1 MPDSTSV
8 LSILI
13 DVKNAATG
21 AGQIRDVGKAAET
34 TGTQAEASGQ
44 GFQGMARNA
53 VAAAGGA
60 LAIKKG
66 FQFFKGAAD
75 DASQLAKNTAALT
88 RTTGMDTKT
97 ASGWVSM
104 AKARGIETDTLN
116 RSFTTLSKQLRG
128 AEGGS
133 KAATKAFADLGISAD
148 QLKGMKTEDAIGAVA
163 DAFEKLPAG
172 ADKAALAQQLFGRQ
186 SKDLLPLLNSG
197 SAGIAEQMATMDKYG
212 LTMDEK
218 GVKKSLELSKAQRE
232 MTAAMDGVKVS
243 IGQALIPV
251 MQTAASAI
259 KPLIDAFSWG
269 MQNIPGFNYI
279 VLALVA
285 ALGGLMIA
293 STVASAMTALGISFT
308 VALGPVGLIIAA
320 IVALGVGLVVAYN
333 KIGWFRDGVNKAFN
347 AIKTVVQTVVG
358 FITSHWKGLATAL
371 LVLTGPIGIIV
382 AAFLNFKSQIFGVID
397 AVIGKIKG
405 LVDAV
410 KNVADKVG
418 GALGGIGGAV
428 GGALGAINPFQ
439 HGGVMGAG
447 GGVALVGERGPE
459 LLQLPGGA
467 RVTPLQ
473 GGTQPGVDFGRM
485 FGEIHVHLDVEGR
498 ELAHVV
504 ARENW
509 EAQAKR

>member
-1 MPDSTSV
+1 VPDSTSV

-21 AGQIRDVGKAAET
+21 AGQIRDVGKAAQT
-34 TGTQAEASGQ
+34 TGTQAETSAG
-44 GFQGMARNA
+44 GFQSMGRNA
-53 VAAAGGA
+53 LAAVGGA
-60 LAIKKG
+60 VALKKG
-66 FQFFKGAAD
+66 FNFFKGAAD

-88 RTTGMDTKT
+88 RTTGMDAKA
-97 ASGWVSM
+97 ASGWVSV
-104 AKARGIETDTLN
+104 AKSRGIETDTLN
-116 RSFTTLSKQLRG
+116 RSLTTFSKQIRG

-133 KAATKAFADLGISAD
+133 KAATKAFDDLGISAD
-148 QLKGMKTEDAIGAVA
+148 QLKNMKTEDAINAVA
-163 DAFEKLPAG
+163 DAFSQLPAG
-172 ADKAALAQQLFGRQ
+172 ADKAALAQQLFGRNA
-186 SKDLLPLLNSG
+186 KDLLPLLNSG
-197 SAGIAEQMATMDKYG
+197 SEGIAEQMRTMDKYG

-218 GVKKSLELSKAQRE
+218 GVKKAQELGKAQRE
-232 MTAAMDGVKVS
+232 MTAAVDGVKVS

-251 MQTAASAI
+251 MVAAAGAI

-269 MQNIPGFNYI
+269 MQNIPGFSYI

-293 STVASAMTALGISFT
+293 STVASAMSALGISFT
-308 VALGPVGLIIAA
+308 IALGPVGLIIAA

-347 AIKTVVQTVVG
+347 AVKTVVGAVVN
-358 FITSHWKGLATAL
+358 FIKDNWKSLGLVL
-371 LVLTGPIGIIV
+371 LALTGPIGLIV
-382 AAFLNFKSQIFGVID
+382 AAFLKFKDQIFGAID
-397 AVIGKIKG
+397 AVIGKLKG

-410 KNVADKVG
+410 KGVADKVG
-418 GALGGIGGAV
+418 GALGSIGG
-428 GGALGAINPFQ
+428 GISGALGAINPFQ

-473 GGTQPGVDFGRM
+473 SGTSPGVDFGRM